1 MKKLTERQKEVL
13 DFIKSYVNTNEFP
26 PTIREVAAK
35 FDISVKGGYDHMK
48 ALERKAY
55 ISCDLYRSR
64 AIRILD
70 DHDEVETGVKKIPL
84 LGSVAAGLPLFADEN
99 FEGNI
104 EVPAAL
110 VAKGNYFAVAI
121 KGNSMKDAGILDG
134 DTAII
139 RHQETAEN
147 GEIVVAMVED
157 AVTLKRIYLEKNRI
171 KLKAENTEF
180 RPIYTQNARILGK
193 LACVIRQY
201 E

>member
-1 MKKLTERQKEVL
+1 
-13 DFIKSYVNTNEFP
+13 
-26 PTIREVAAK
+26 
-35 FDISVKGGYDHMK
+35 MK